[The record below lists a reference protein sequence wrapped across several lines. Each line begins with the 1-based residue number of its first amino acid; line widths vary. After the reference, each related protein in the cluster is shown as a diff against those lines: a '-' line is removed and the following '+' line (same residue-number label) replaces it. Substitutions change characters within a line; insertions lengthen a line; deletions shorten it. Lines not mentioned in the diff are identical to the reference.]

1 MAKCRTLKEIN
12 QDKRD
17 HKKRYNR
24 SVVQAMTDEE
34 LYQIRDMVEE
44 EVRLREADDLTISD
58 SSNPMKED

>member
-1 MAKCRTLKEIN
+1 MAKCKTLKEIN

-24 SVVQAMTDEE
+24 SIVQAMTDEE